1 MIGSQAVRWP
11 QVIPNERIALGDWV
25 GAAALGPH
33 VAIVRVV
40 LQDERG
46 PSSDGTLVVV
56 RGLER
61 VEDQIEADAVKGLVL
76 VAEDEHRVV

>member
-1 MIGSQAVRWP
+1 
-11 QVIPNERIALGDWV
+11 
-25 GAAALGPH
+25 
-33 VAIVRVV
+33 VV

-56 RGLER
+56 RGLVR
-61 VEDQIEADAVKGLVL
+61 AEDQIEADAVKGLVL